1 MSIVRPV
8 IQLCRP
14 KQWVKNLF
22 VLLPLFF
29 SGNIL
34 NPELLAES
42 LVAMVSFCMASSA
55 IYCLNDLK
63 DVESDRLH
71 PSKRF
76 RPVASGAI
84 KKPTCMV
91 MMLILVIIAEAML
104 ILFLSH
110 DKAMPSVI
118 VLTAYIILNLA
129 YCLKLKQIALIDV
142 VIISLGF
149 VLRVAI
155 GGTATGIYISHWI
168 IMMTFLLALFLSLS
182 KRRDDIVIYNNTG
195 ERMRRNITRYN
206 LEFMTQATTLVSTIM
221 LVSYIMY
228 TVSPEVIARFGSDLI
243 YATSIFVLSGLLRYI
258 QLTVVDAR
266 TGSPT
271 RVLLH
276 DRFIQLCIIGWIL
289 TFAVIIYV

>member
-1 MSIVRPV
+1 MSLFRPI

-29 SGNIL
+29 SGNMF
-34 NPELLAES
+34 NTPLLAES
-42 LVAMVSFCMASSA
+42 LVAMLSFCLASSA
-55 IYCLNDLK
+55 IYCLNDLM
-63 DVESDRLH
+63 DVKSDRLH
-71 PSKRF
+71 PRKRF

-84 KKPTCMV
+84 SKPVCLI
-91 MMLILVIIAEAML
+91 MMALLITMAEAML
-104 ILFLSH
+104 LFLPH
-110 DKAMPSVI
+110 DRSVLSI
-118 VLTAYIILNLA
+118 MVLTAYIILNLA
-129 YCLKLKQIALIDV
+129 YCLKLKRIALIDV

-195 ERMRRNITRYN
+195 EMMRHNITRYN
-206 LEFMTQATTLVSTIM
+206 LEFMSQATTLVSTIM

-228 TVSPEVIARFGSDLI
+228 TVSPEVTARFGSNLI
-243 YATSIFVLSGLLRYI
+243 YVTSVFVLSGLLRYI

-276 DRFIQLCIIGWIL
+276 DRFIQL
-289 TFAVIIYV
+289 

>member
-1 MSIVRPV
+1 MSLLRPI

-29 SGNIL
+29 SGNMF
-34 NPELLAES
+34 NTPLLAES
-42 LVAMVSFCMASSA
+42 LVAMLSFCLASSA
-55 IYCLNDLK
+55 IYCLNDLM

-71 PSKRF
+71 PRKRF

-84 KKPTCMV
+84 SKPTCLI
-91 MMLILVIIAEAML
+91 MMAPLLTMAEAML
-104 ILFLSH
+104 LLLPHDRSVLSI
-110 DKAMPSVI
+110 M

-129 YCLKLKQIALIDV
+129 YCLKLKRIALIDV

-195 ERMRRNITRYN
+195 EMMRHNITRYN
-206 LEFMTQATTLVSTIM
+206 LEFMSQATTLVSTIM

-228 TVSPEVIARFGSDLI
+228 TVSPEVTARFGSNLI
-243 YATSIFVLSGLLRYI
+243 YVTSVFVLSGLLRYI

-276 DRFIQLCIIGWIL
+276 DRFIQLCVIGWIL
-289 TFAVIIYV
+289 TFAAIIYF

>member
-1 MSIVRPV
+1 
-8 IQLCRP
+8 
-14 KQWVKNLF
+14 
-22 VLLPLFF
+22 
-29 SGNIL
+29 
-34 NPELLAES
+34 
-42 LVAMVSFCMASSA
+42 
-55 IYCLNDLK
+55 
-63 DVESDRLH
+63 
-71 PSKRF
+71 
-76 RPVASGAI
+76 
-84 KKPTCMV
+84 
-91 MMLILVIIAEAML
+91 
-104 ILFLSH
+104 
-110 DKAMPSVI
+110 MPSVI

>member
-1 MSIVRPV
+1 MSLFRPV

-29 SGNIL
+29 SGNMF
-34 NPELLAES
+34 NTPLLAES
-42 LVAMVSFCMASSA
+42 LVAMLSFCLASSA
-55 IYCLNDLK
+55 IYCLNDLM

-71 PSKRF
+71 PRKRF

-84 KKPTCMV
+84 SKPTCLI
-91 MMLILVIIAEAML
+91 MMALLLTMAEAML
-104 ILFLSH
+104 LLLPHDRSVLSI
-110 DKAMPSVI
+110 I

-129 YCLKLKQIALIDV
+129 YCLKLKRIALIDV

-195 ERMRRNITRYN
+195 EMMRRNITRYN
-206 LEFMTQATTLVSTIM
+206 LEFMSQATTLVSTIM

-228 TVSPEVIARFGSDLI
+228 TVSPEVTARFGSNLI
-243 YATSIFVLSGLLRYI
+243 YITSIFVLSGLLRYI

-276 DRFIQLCIIGWIL
+276 DRFIQLCVIGWIL
-289 TFAVIIYV
+289 TFAAIIYF